1 MTFEEL
7 KLAAPLLQ
15 AVAALGYKEPTPIQ
29 IKAIPH
35 ALSGRDVLGCAQ
47 TGTGKTAA
55 FALPILHALLGKPPS
70 KKIRVLVLSPTR
82 ELAAQIYESFR
93 DYGKNTNLRAAVIF
107 GGVNQNPQTDALRQG
122 VDILVATPGRLLD
135 LMEQGHVHLENVEY
149 LVLDEADRMLDMGFI
164 LDIRRIVAKVPKQR
178 QTLFFSATMPNEI
191 RRLADTILTNP
202 VTVEATPPA
211 TTVDAIK
218 QQVYQIATHQKPV
231 LLAHLLSTLPVSRA
245 LIFVKTKHGADR
257 VVKQLRRW
265 GIAAEAI
272 HGDKTQGART
282 RVLENFKKSRTMFL
296 VATDIAARGLDID
309 DVSHVFNY
317 DIPHEPE
324 TYVHRIGRTGRAGAS
339 GEAIAFCGAEE
350 FGSLADIER
359 LVKKKLIQLRA
370 DSPEFRERLNNPAAG
385 RASLP
390 EDEGSDHIEPHRSRG
405 ARGQGARRPHES
417 RHSHGNRNHGQRG
430 HGDHRHRDN
439 GSRDRAPQQGGQ
451 SSPRPGEGGGDR
463 EAAYEQASA
472 EHFKP
477 ERKEKKKREHQPPI
491 THTQAVNP
499 NAPGHPRRSQG

>member
-7 KLAAPLLQ
+7 KLAPPLLQ
-15 AVAALGYKEPTPIQ
+15 AVAALGYTQPTPIQ
-29 IKAIPH
+29 QKAIPH
-35 ALSGRDVLGCAQ
+35 ALAGRDVLGCAQ

-55 FALPILHALLGKPPS
+55 FALPILHALLAKPAS

-82 ELAAQIYESFR
+82 ELAAQIFESFR
-93 DYGKNTNLRAAVIF
+93 DYGKHTEIRSAVIF
-107 GGVNQNPQTDALRQG
+107 GGVNQNPQTDALRKG

-164 LDIRRIVAKVPKQR
+164 LDIRRIVAKVPKAR
-178 QTLFFSATMPNEI
+178 QTLFFSATMPGEI

-282 RVLENFKKSRTMFL
+282 RVLENFKSSRTKFL

-317 DIPHEPE
+317 DIPHEAE

-339 GEAIAFCGAEE
+339 GEAISFCGAEE

-385 RASLP
+385 RAALP
-390 EDEGSDHIEPHRSRG
+390 EDDAHDHVEAHRSRG
-405 ARGQGARRPHES
+405 ARGQGARRPHEN
-417 RHSHGNRNHGQRG
+417 RHSHGNRSHGNRSQ
-430 HGDHRHRDN
+430 H
-439 GSRDRAPQQGGQ
+439 SRDHAPRDQGYRERAPQHSAQGAV
-451 SSPRPGEGGGDR
+451 EGSVDR
-463 EAAYEQASA
+463 DSAYEQASA
-472 EHFKP
+472 EYFKP
-477 ERKEKKKREHQPPI
+477 VRREKKRDGPPPI
-491 THTQAVNP
+491 THAHAVSP
-499 NAPGHPRRSQG
+499 KAPGHPRRSQG